1 MRGGLKMNETIYVYM
16 GHYGV
21 SEKKAVQ
28 WFNEH
33 ELSFDFIY
41 KKELTTKI
49 MIKILSLTDAGF
61 DSVIVFHSNATL
73 VYKRILAKKKR
84 DYLTSGEMIQLIL
97 EYPRLL
103 RSPII
108 FDDHRLL
115 IGFNE
120 EEIRQF
126 LPRLRR
132 NSSSK
137 NGLDYQI
144 EH

>member
-1 MRGGLKMNETIYVYM
+1 MKTNETIYVYM
-16 GHYGV
+16 RHYGI

-33 ELSFDFIY
+33 ELPFDFIY
-41 KKELTTKI
+41 KKELTTNI
-49 MIKILSLTDAGF
+49 MKKILSLTDEGF
-61 DSVIVFHSNATL
+61 DSVIVLHPNAAL
-73 VYKRILAKKKR
+73 AYKRILAQKKR
-84 DYLTSGEMIQLIL
+84 DYLTSGEMIQLLL
-97 EYPRLL
+97 EHPRLL

-115 IGFNE
+115 VGFNE

-132 NSSSK
+132 
-137 NGLDYQI
+137 
-144 EH
+144 